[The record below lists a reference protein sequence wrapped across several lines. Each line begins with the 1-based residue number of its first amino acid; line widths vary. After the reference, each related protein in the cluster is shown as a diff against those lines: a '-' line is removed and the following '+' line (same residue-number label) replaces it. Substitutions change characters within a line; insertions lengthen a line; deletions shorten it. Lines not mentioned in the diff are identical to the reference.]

1 MQSRSSVSQG
11 MMPVVAM
18 SVGASVEHIFTVDAE
33 EYFQVGAFEGL
44 VSRQDWA
51 SYPSRIERAL
61 DELLG
66 LLARHEATATFFTLG
81 WIADRHPRLVR
92 RIHDAGH
99 EIASHGYWH
108 RRVNAMSAAEFRN
121 DVRAAKVV
129 LEDTCGAPVIG
140 FRAPNFSIRPGT
152 EWAFDVLLEEG
163 YQYDSSLFP
172 IRRPGYGY
180 ADAPTVPHLIHRPA
194 GSICELPLATTDW
207 RGVRIPA
214 AGGAYL
220 RHLPFAVI
228 RQAFREYAES
238 GIPATFYI
246 HPWEL
251 DPEQPRLGVAW
262 HTWLRH
268 YGGLSRTAQ
277 RIDRLLSEFRFTSAA
292 RSLKLQ
298 PPPRVANVRVSSAA
312 D

>member
-1 MQSRSSVSQG
+1 MT
-11 MMPVVAM
+11 P
-18 SVGASVEHIFTVDAE
+18 
-33 EYFQVGAFEGL
+33 
-44 VSRQDWA
+44 
-51 SYPSRIERAL
+51 
-61 DELLG
+61 
-66 LLARHEATATFFTLG
+66 
-81 WIADRHPRLVR
+81 
-92 RIHDAGH
+92 
-99 EIASHGYWH
+99 
-108 RRVNAMSAAEFRN
+108 AEFRN
-121 DVRAAKVV
+121 DVRAAKIA
-129 LEDTCGAPVIG
+129 LEDACGAAVIG

-152 EWAFDVLLEEG
+152 EWAFDVLIEEG

-180 ADAPTVPHLIHRPA
+180 AAAPTVPHLVHRPA
-194 GSICELPLATTDW
+194 GSICELPLATTNW

-228 RQAFREYAES
+228 RQAFREYGDS

-251 DPEQPRLGVAW
+251 DPAQPRMGVAW
-262 HTWLRH
+262 HTRLRH

-277 RIDRLLSEFRFTSAA
+277 RIDRLLGEFRFTSAA

-298 PPPRVANVRVSSAA
+298 PAPRLAEVRVSSAA